1 MTSEHKKNDPVLVV
15 GAGVFGLATAHQLA
29 SAGYTNITVLE
40 KDGQIPSRFSAGYDL
55 NKIVR
60 PEYADSFYTAL
71 TLEAIKKWQEDP
83 LYKPYFHQVGF
94 LNVTSGSAPKISRD
108 ILQKYLASVSGHPEV
123 RDKIQPCPDSSAI
136 KKSIPALS
144 GPVKGWSGYLNSLAG
159 YAHAA
164 DAMKS
169 VYEDCLQKGVSFRL
183 GPHEGEVAELL
194 FAPGTRR
201 CIGARTKGDVRYH
214 AATTIV
220 AVGANA
226 ARIIPSATSQVTA
239 RCWGVSHI
247 QLSQEEA
254 EKLRGI
260 PVINVRDIGFFFE
273 PDLATNKLKVC
284 HMGGGYTNSSG
295 STGISLP
302 PSRLADSDFILK
314 EDAEASR
321 RLLREA
327 LPHLADRPLID
338 NHLCWF
344 ADSDDYNFVID
355 YVPETERSL
364 AILSG
369 DSGHG
374 FKMLPVM
381 GGLAMKLLVDGQQS
395 VSRWKWKESKPGD
408 TVAWRTGSSSDLAT
422 TPRAKL

>member
-108 ILQKYLASVSGHPEV
+108 ILQKYLASVAGHPEV

-136 KKSIPALS
+136 KTLIPALS

-201 CIGARTKGDVRYH
+201 CIGART
-214 AATTIV
+214 ISW
-220 AVGANA
+220 
-226 ARIIPSATSQVTA
+226 PL
-239 RCWGVSHI
+239 
-247 QLSQEEA
+247 LSQEEA

-314 EDAEASR
+314 EDEEASR

-374 FKMLPVM
+374 FKMLPIM
-381 GGLAMKLLVDGQQS
+381 GDLAMKLLVDGQQS